1 MKKVL
6 FISDQHISGV
16 IGGSLGHRRFYDL
29 LSNNLNF
36 DFKVISLDNN
46 LTNKL
51 NITLKKN
58 KFIDIY
64 TRIRLHSSFLFFYT
78 EKICK
83 AVYDFN
89 PQVVIIGR
97 SRLGFLAKRLKELLP
112 SIIIITNFD
121 NIEFDYVE
129 AQFAQKT
136 GLIGNVIKKWE
147 KYAVKRD
154 EYNCIN
160 YSNKF
165 VFLSKRDQERA
176 EKIYGVINE
185 DNSYIFPI
193 CLKETVELNKKTE
206 NKNLIF
212 IGNLEYAANIKSI
225 IWFIKNVWIP
235 YYSDAKD
242 IILNVA
248 GKSANSVLNQYK
260 DIENIKIY
268 SDFKNVLDI
277 VYRNSL
283 YIAPIQTGAGM
294 KVKIA
299 EALSLGLPILGTDE
313 ALVGYEDAEEY
324 LTKEEGFLL
333 RANSVNDYQKYIEE
347 YKNTPKEKLEGISRN
362 NKKAFNLFYSYNQ
375 AENILSKILSAN
387 N

>member
-6 FISDQHISGV
+6 FISDQYISGV
-16 IGGSLGHRRFYDL
+16 IGGSLGHKRFYDI
-29 LSNNLNF
+29 LSNNYGCE
-36 DFKVISLDNN
+36 FKVISLDCN
-46 LTNKL
+46 LKNGL
-51 NITLKKN
+51 NVNFNKN
-58 KFIDIY
+58 KFIDSY
-64 TRIRLHSSFLFFYT
+64 TRIRLHSSFLFFYV
-78 EKICK
+78 EEICK
-83 AVYDFN
+83 AIYNYN

-112 SIIIITNFD
+112 SVIIITNFD
-121 NIEFDYVE
+121 NIEFDYVD

-136 GLIGNVIKKWE
+136 GLTGIIVKTWE
-147 KYAVKRD
+147 KYAVKQD
-154 EYNCIN
+154 EYNCIK

-165 VFLSKRDQERA
+165 IFLSKRDQERA

-185 DNSYIFPI
+185 DNSYVFPI
-193 CLKETVELNKKTE
+193 CLKETVELNKKTK

-225 IWFIKNVWIP
+225 KWFIKNVWMP
-235 YYSDAKD
+235 YYSDSKD
-242 IILNVA
+242 IILNIA
-248 GKSANSVLNQYK
+248 GKSADSVLNQYK

-268 SDFKNVLDI
+268 SDFKNVADI

-299 EALSLGLPILGTDE
+299 EALSMGLPIIGTDE

-324 LTKEEGFLL
+324 LTKEEGFLI
-333 RANSVNDYQKYIEE
+333 RANSVKDYRKYIEE
-347 YKNTPKEKLEGISRN
+347 YKIMPKEKLEEISRN

-375 AENILSKILSAN
+375 AKNILQKIIF
-387 N
+387 

>member
-6 FISDQHISGV
+6 FISDQYIFGV
-16 IGGSLGHRRFYDL
+16 IGGSLGHKKFYDI
-29 LSNNLNF
+29 LSN
-36 DFKVISLDNN
+36 DFECEFKIISLDGDLNN
-46 LTNKL
+46 RL
-51 NITLKKN
+51 NVILNKN

-64 TRIRLHSSFLFFYT
+64 TRIKLHSSFLFFYT

-89 PQVVIIGR
+89 PQIIIIGR
-97 SRLGFLAKRLKELLP
+97 SRLGFLAKRLRELLP
-112 SIIIITNFD
+112 SSIIITNFD

-160 YSNKF
+160 YSDKF

-193 CLKETVELNKKTE
+193 CLKETVDINKKTE

-225 IWFIKNVWIP
+225 IWFIENVWIP
-235 YYSDAKD
+235 YYSNAKD
-242 IILNVA
+242 IILNIA
-248 GKSANSVLNQYK
+248 GKSANSVLNKYK

-268 SDFKNVLDI
+268 SDFKNVSDI
-277 VYRNSL
+277 VYKNSL

-299 EALSLGLPILGTDE
+299 EALSMGLPIIGTDE

-324 LTKEEGFLL
+324 LAKEEGFFI
-333 RANSVNDYQKYIEE
+333 RANSVKDYQKYIEE
-347 YKNTPKEKLEGISRN
+347 YKNMQKEKLEEISRN
-362 NKKAFNLFYSYNQ
+362 NKKVFNLFYSYNQ
-375 AENILSKILSAN
+375 AKNILQKIIF
-387 N
+387 

>member
-6 FISDQHISGV
+6 FISDQNISGV
-16 IGGSLGHRRFYDL
+16 IGGSLGHRRFYDIL
-29 LSNNLNF
+29 LNNLNC
-36 DFKVISLDNN
+36 DFKVISLDSN

-64 TRIRLHSSFLFFYT
+64 TRIRVHSSFLFFYT

-160 YSNKF
+160 YSDKF

-225 IWFIKNVWIP
+225 IWFIKNVWMP

-248 GKSANSVLNQYK
+248 GKSANCVLNQYK

-268 SDFKNVLDI
+268 SDFKNVSDI

-313 ALVGYEDAEEY
+313 ALVGYEEAEEY
-324 LTKEEGFLL
+324 LIKEGGFFI
-333 RANSVNDYQKYIEE
+333 RANSVKDYQKYIEE
-347 YKNTPKEKLEGISRN
+347 YKNMPKEKLEEIYRN
-362 NKKAFNLFYSYNQ
+362 NKKAFELFYSYKR
-375 AENILSKILSAN
+375 AKNILNKILSAN

>member
-1 MKKVL
+1 MKRIL

-29 LSNNLNF
+29 LSNNSDY
-36 DFKVISLDNN
+36 DFKVISLDDN
-46 LTNKL
+46 LANKL
-51 NITLKKN
+51 NINFNKN

-64 TRIRLHSSFLFFYT
+64 TRIRLHSSFLFFYV
-78 EKICK
+78 EEICK
-83 AVYDFN
+83 TIYNYN

-112 SIIIITNFD
+112 SVIIITNFD
-121 NIEFDYVE
+121 NIEFDYVD
-129 AQFAQKT
+129 AQFAQKK
-136 GLIGNVIKKWE
+136 GLTSIVIKKWE
-147 KYAVKRD
+147 KYAVKQD
-154 EYNCIN
+154 EYNCIK

-165 VFLSKRDQERA
+165 IFLSKRDQERA

-185 DNSYIFPI
+185 YNSYIFPI

-225 IWFIKNVWIP
+225 KWFIKNVWMP
-235 YYSDAKD
+235 YYSDTKD
-242 IILNVA
+242 IILNIA
-248 GKSANSVLNQYK
+248 GKSADSVLNQYK
-260 DIENIKIY
+260 DIKNIKIY
-268 SDFKNVLDI
+268 SDFKNAADI

-299 EALSLGLPILGTDE
+299 EALSMGLPIIGTDE
-313 ALVGYEDAEEY
+313 ALVGYEEAEKY
-324 LTKEEGFLL
+324 LNEIGFFAQ
-333 RANSVNDYQKYIEE
+333 ANSVKDYHKYIEE
-347 YKNTPKEKLEGISRN
+347 YKNIPKEKFDVIAKN
-362 NKKAFNLFYSYNQ
+362 NKKAFELFYSYKR
-375 AENILSKILSAN
+375 AKNILSKILSISN
-387 N
+387 